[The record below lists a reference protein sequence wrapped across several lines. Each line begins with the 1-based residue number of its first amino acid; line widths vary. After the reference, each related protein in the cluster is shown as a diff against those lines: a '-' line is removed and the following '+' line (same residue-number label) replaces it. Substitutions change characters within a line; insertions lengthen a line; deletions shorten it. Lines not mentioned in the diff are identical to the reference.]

1 MWYQLPASPV
11 GEVINQNISCIYV
24 IKACSLQQCPKENSA
39 EESKEE
45 GKKKAIKIHSVS
57 IRIECSP

>member
-11 GEVINQNISCIYV
+11 GEVINQNVSCIYV
-24 IKACSLQQCPKENSA
+24 IKACSFQQRPKENSA

-45 GKKKAIKIHSVS
+45 EKKKAIKFHSVAS
-57 IRIECSP
+57 RIKCSP